1 MIIDVFELEKVVGE
15 SKQQWVGSNEGRR
28 LDGRVHRTALIINSS
43 TLYHAFFIRI
53 LVNYCCTSSHFQ
65 SVRRMDLSLSFSE
78 DVYEWWRPED
88 AANEGL
94 GTPGTNGKRRCN
106 CYSIEGDYYS
116 TTVTSGSH

>member
-1 MIIDVFELEKVVGE
+1 MIIDVSELEKVVGE

-88 AANEGL
+88 AANEGF
-94 GTPGTNGKRRCN
+94 GTPGTSGKRRCN